1 MDKQITVLQELFHQG
16 KWGPARSLAQRLTL
30 HQPDAEIPWQIL
42 TIAQDKLGDTDAARV
57 TATEAA
63 HRFPD
68 SLASKRNL
76 FALLRRQGMH
86 QEANRVARAILR
98 QTPDDLDLYY
108 ELIFILI
115 LMAEFDEAF
124 HLYDEILPRLTDH
137 PRFLDKWL
145 LDINFHP
152 DKTAEEIAA
161 AYQDYERRITAPL
174 YVEQRPHS
182 NNPDPH
188 RRLKVGYVSQNFYPP
203 ALGLFMEPWLT
214 AHDHQQFE
222 IYAYVTE
229 TEPDFISTRIRQ
241 SVDHWIVIK
250 DLDDAAFVEQVRNDG
265 IDILVDIAGHLNHN
279 RLRAFA
285 RKPAPVS
292 LSWWILEACTTGV
305 SAIDYLL
312 IDRNGA
318 PDGTDALF
326 AEQPWRLDGPSCVY
340 RPPPDIG
347 PVSPSP
353 ALANG
358 YVTFCSLTR
367 SVRLNHRVIRAWSD
381 ILKQC
386 PKARLVIDSQQFAE
400 PSFCTLVLDR
410 FRQHGITE
418 DRLEIGYHT
427 PPWDILRR
435 TDITLDPFPFSSGT
449 TIMHGL
455 YMGHPVITLRG
466 RVSTGRIGSHHVA
479 HAGHSEWIAD
489 TEEEYVAKA
498 VNLAQNLPEL
508 AAIRASLR
516 QDLETGPLMNY
527 VDFTA
532 RVETAYRHMWERW
545 CAQHTT

>member
-1 MDKQITVLQELFHQG
+1 MDTQITVLQELFHQG
-16 KWGPARSLAQRLTL
+16 KWGPARSLAQRLVDK
-30 HQPDAEIPWQIL
+30 HPDLELPWQIL
-42 TIAQDKLGDTDAARV
+42 TIALDKLGDSEKAEDTAAKALR
-57 TATEAA
+57 
-63 HRFPD
+63 HCPD
-68 SLASKRNL
+68 SLVAKRNL
-76 FALLRRQGMH
+76 FSLLRRRGKLD
-86 QEANRVARAILR
+86 EANQLARAILR
-98 QTPDDLDLYY
+98 QTPDDFDLYY
-108 ELIFILI
+108 DLIFVLT
-115 LMAEFDEAF
+115 LMADFDEAF
-124 HLYDEILPRLTDH
+124 RLYDEILPRLTDH
-137 PRFLDKWL
+137 PGFLDKWL
-145 LDINFHP
+145 LDINIHP

-161 AYQDYERRITAPL
+161 AYRDYEQRIAAPL
-174 YVEQRPHS
+174 YAEQRPHT
-182 NNPDPH
+182 NDPDPQ

-214 AHDHQQFE
+214 NHDHQQFE
-222 IYAYVTE
+222 IYAYVVE
-229 TEPDFISTRIRQ
+229 TNDDALSIRIRN
-241 SVDHWIVIK
+241 SVDHWIMI
-250 DLDDAAFVEQVRNDG
+250 DTLDDAQFAEQVRRDG

-279 RLRAFA
+279 RLRTFA

-312 IDRNGA
+312 IDAVGA

-340 RPPPDIG
+340 RPPAG
-347 PVSPSP
+347 MGAVSPLP
-353 ALANG
+353 ALDNG
-358 YVTFCSLTR
+358 YVTFCSLSR
-367 SVRLNHRVIRAWSD
+367 SVRLNHRVIRAWAE
-381 ILKQC
+381 ILQQC
-386 PKARLVIDSQQFAE
+386 PNARLVIDSQQFAE
-400 PSFCTLVLDR
+400 PSFCRLVQDR

-449 TIMHGL
+449 TIMHSL
-455 YMGHPVITLRG
+455 HMGHPVITLRG
-466 RVSTGRIGSHHVA
+466 RVSTGRIGSHHVT

-532 RVETAYRHMWERW
+532 RVEAAYRRMWERW